1 MEVDEAEAEVQD
13 LLGEGGLGALLA
25 ESGIDDVQLPD
36 TNALDFLPSVPVLPV
51 SVPSVAPTGHAH
63 ATASRAPSSG
73 SRASASTS
81 GRGTRDVPVN
91 IEPSAVR
98 AAWHRRWLENDEYLE
113 AATNGDLVEVADAL
127 GDQLYISRA
136 P

>member
-81 GRGTRDVPVN
+81 GRGTRDV
-91 IEPSAVR
+91 R
-98 AAWHRRWLENDEYLE
+98 ALHDAAPTGDQPPIRRHAAADGCRHGHDLRGLHRR
-113 AATNGDLVEVADAL
+113 
-127 GDQLYISRA
+127 
-136 P
+136 